1 MMEMKEPDDKDGF
14 YMERLRLFEIPKAVT
29 PKTMTPAVPISEVE
43 EVFNHWV
50 ATFRATGRG
59 PVPILSDKRKSKIA
73 RAIKDYG
80 LETCLHA
87 ISGCALSDW
96 HMGENPRGKKYDDIE
111 LILRDSAHIEKF
123 ATIWAEEGHTGRSD
137 FLDDN

>member
-1 MMEMKEPDDKDGF
+1 MIEIKNQDD
-14 YMERLRLFEIPKAVT
+14 LRLFEVEEEQVEVIIPKT
-29 PKTMTPAVPISEVE
+29 NTSAVPISEVQ
-43 EVFNHWV
+43 EVFEHWV

-59 PVPILSDKRKSKIA
+59 PVPVLSDKRKSKIA
-73 RAIKDYG
+73 KAIKDYG
-80 LETCLHA
+80 TKTCLEA

-123 ATIWAEEGHTGRSD
+123 ATIYAEDGNAGRSD
-137 FLDDN
+137 FLNDN

>member
-14 YMERLRLFEIPKAVT
+14 YMQRLRLFETPEAVT
-29 PKTMTPAVPISEVE
+29 PKTMTHAVPISEVE

-111 LILRDSAHIEKF
+111 LILRDSAHIEN
-123 ATIWAEEGHTGRSD
+123 AMAEFFLAAQRSSTK
-137 FLDDN
+137 